1 MKEFVFHFDFFLYIC
16 FYYKQY
22 LMIVLC
28 LKIILFF
35 LILKQ
40 TYMIVYIC
48 LKQYLLVKSA
58 YLNNYGIGNIILEII
73 YLFVYI
79 SYARF

>member
-1 MKEFVFHFDFFLYIC
+1 MKMKEFVFHFEFFLYVC

-28 LKIILFF
+28 LNFLFF
-35 LILKQ
+35 FKQ
-40 TYMIVYIC
+40 SHMIVYIC

-73 YLFVYI
+73 YLFLYI

>member
-1 MKEFVFHFDFFLYIC
+1 MREFVFHFDFFLYIC

-28 LKIILFF
+28 LKIIIFF

-40 TYMIVYIC
+40 SYMIVYIC

>member
-1 MKEFVFHFDFFLYIC
+1 MKEFVFRFDFFLYIC

-40 TYMIVYIC
+40 SYMIVYIC

-73 YLFVYI
+73 YLFCT
-79 SYARF
+79 

>member
-1 MKEFVFHFDFFLYIC
+1 MKEFVFRFDFFLYIC

-40 TYMIVYIC
+40 SYMIVYIC

-73 YLFVYI
+73 Y
-79 SYARF
+79 

>member
-1 MKEFVFHFDFFLYIC
+1 
-16 FYYKQY
+16 
-22 LMIVLC
+22 MIVLC

-40 TYMIVYIC
+40 SYMIVYIC

-73 YLFVYI
+73 Y
-79 SYARF
+79 

>member
-16 FYYKQY
+16 LYYKQY

-28 LKIILFF
+28 LNFF
-35 LILKQ
+35 FILKQ
-40 TYMIVYIC
+40 SYMIVYIC

>member
-1 MKEFVFHFDFFLYIC
+1 
-16 FYYKQY
+16 
-22 LMIVLC
+22 
-28 LKIILFF
+28 
-35 LILKQ
+35 
-40 TYMIVYIC
+40 MIVYIC

>member
-1 MKEFVFHFDFFLYIC
+1 MKEFVFRFDFFLYIC

-40 TYMIVYIC
+40 SYMIVYIC

-73 YLFVYI
+73 YLFLYI

>member
-1 MKEFVFHFDFFLYIC
+1 
-16 FYYKQY
+16 
-22 LMIVLC
+22 
-28 LKIILFF
+28 
-35 LILKQ
+35 
-40 TYMIVYIC
+40 MIVYIC

-73 YLFVYI
+73 YLFLYI

>member
-40 TYMIVYIC
+40 SYMIVYIC